1 MVLNSV
7 TSWCKK
13 NQLVCAALV
22 LVVLWYFGVLDQLLG
37 YVGLGGIVGSG
48 QGQGPRPEGFEASAP
63 SAPMNQTVAAAEE
76 SGNEGQMAVQGY
88 PRTPST
94 CYPQQTLK
102 PEDLLPEDQAKAAGE
117 FASSAITADGLM
129 GVNMLKAG
137 EHVGVNTVGQSL
149 RNANRQL
156 RSEPPNPQVNVSP
169 WMNSNIGPDLM
180 RRPLETGPSGG
191 SGL

>member
-1 MVLNSV
+1 MYIYKMVLNGI

-22 LVVLWYFGVLDQLLG
+22 LVVLWYFGFLDQILG
-37 YVGLGGIVGSG
+37 LVGFGAGA
-48 QGQGPRPEGFEASAP
+48 RTPEGFTGSPATTGSSSSP
-63 SAPMNQTVAAAEE
+63 AAAEE
-76 SGNEGQMAVQGY
+76 TGNEGQMAVQGY

-180 RRPLETGPSGG
+180 RRPLEAGSASASGAD
-191 SGL
+191 L

>member
-13 NQLVCAALV
+13 NQLVCVVLV
-22 LVVLWYFGVLDQLLG
+22 LVVLWYFGILNQLLG

-48 QGQGPRPEGFEASAP
+48 AGSEGFESAGPASLV
-63 SAPMNQTVAAAEE
+63 NRVVAAAEE
-76 SGNEGQMAVQGY
+76 DGNEGQMAVKGY

-102 PEDLLPEDQAKAAGE
+102 PEDLLPEDQAKAASE

-129 GVNMLKAG
+129 NVNMLKAG

-149 RNANRQL
+149 RNANQQL

-180 RRPLETGPSGG
+180 RRPLETASCG
-191 SGL
+191 SDNQ

>member
-1 MVLNSV
+1 MVLNDI

-13 NQLVCAALV
+13 NQVMCVLLV
-22 LVVLWYFGVLDQLLG
+22 LAVLWYLGVLDQILG
-37 YVGLGGIVGSG
+37 SVGLGGS
-48 QGQGPRPEGFEASAP
+48 EGFESSGSASVGH
-63 SAPMNQTVAAAEE
+63 QGVYGAEE
-76 SGNEGQMAVQGY
+76 LENEGQMVVSGY
-88 PRTPST
+88 PKTPST

-102 PEDLLPEDQAKAAGE
+102 PEDLLPEDQAKAASE

-169 WMNSNIGPDLM
+169 WMNTDIGPDLM
-180 RRPLETGPSGG
+180 RRPLENTSCGNDSP
-191 SGL
+191 